1 MDLKVIEKDLSDYC
15 KTNNLNLFEV
25 SYSKKEQTLSIIL
38 DEKLDMDKLE
48 EVSNDLSNYMDK
60 YNDDFEENYILDV
73 STVGVERPIRNEDE
87 INKAIGEYIYVKTK
101 DEEINGYL
109 KKFENDVLSIEYK
122 EKTKDKIKN
131 IEYKKVKKV
140 RYAVKF

>member
-1 MDLKVIEKDLSDYC
+1 MDLKVIEKDLNDYC
-15 KTNNLNLFEV
+15 KTKNLNLFEV

-73 STVGVERPIRNEDE
+73 STVGVERPIRNADE
-87 INKAIGEYIYVKTK
+87 MNKAIGEYIYVKTK
-101 DEEINGYL
+101 DEETYGCL
-109 KKFENDVLSIEYK
+109 RKFENDILSVEYK
-122 EKTKDKIKN
+122 EKTRDKIKN
-131 IEYKKVKKV
+131 IEYSKVKKV

>member
-87 INKAIGEYIYVKTK
+87 INKAIGEYIYIKTK
-101 DEEINGYL
+101 DEETYGYL
-109 KKFENDVLSIEYK
+109 RKFENDILFVEYK

-131 IEYKKVKKV
+131 IEYSKVKKV